1 MNIILDANLLLL
13 LIVGLASQDYIA
25 THRRLQ
31 SYTVE
36 DFILLQRILAA
47 AKVVV
52 TPNILTEAS
61 NLAGYVAEPARTRIY
76 RVLKAL
82 VEGGM
87 EERHVESRQAVAR
100 DEFLRIGLTDAA
112 ILEMAT
118 ASHTLL
124 TVDLDLY
131 LTALN
136 RGLKAE
142 NFNHLR
148 DL

>member
-1 MNIILDANLLLL
+1 
-13 LIVGLASQDYIA
+13 
-25 THRRLQ
+25 
-31 SYTVE
+31 
-36 DFILLQRILAA
+36 
-47 AKVVV
+47 
-52 TPNILTEAS
+52 
-61 NLAGYVAEPARTRIY
+61 
-76 RVLKAL
+76 
-82 VEGGM
+82 M